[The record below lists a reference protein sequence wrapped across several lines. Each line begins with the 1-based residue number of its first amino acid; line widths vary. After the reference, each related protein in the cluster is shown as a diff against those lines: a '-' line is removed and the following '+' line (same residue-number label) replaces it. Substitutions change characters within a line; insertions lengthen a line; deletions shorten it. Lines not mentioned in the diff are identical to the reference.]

1 MRYRRVTVH
10 DRYRISAYLEL
21 NLTKS
26 EISRKLGF
34 HKSTITRELKRNKV
48 HHKSY
53 SPSRANFKT
62 IQRYRSSR
70 KAYSITQEIA
80 ELIQM
85 KITAGWTPLE
95 IAGRMKSEGYER
107 SISHQTI
114 YRYIN
119 KIELLR
125 SKLKFYK
132 RRGGGRF
139 LQRKLRNLPWK
150 KSIKQRPDII
160 NERRRYGDW
169 ERDTMLI
176 ANHKGVLVMVD
187 RKSRYLKIQE
197 LKNKTL
203 KQVAKQT
210 KALLQSTKKRVYSL
224 TNDNGPEF
232 FDGALHTVP
241 VYYCDP
247 GKPYQRGTVE
257 NSIGKVRKYIGR
269 KTMLTGENKDLTKT
283 VENLLNFRPR
293 RCLDFKTPYEVF
305 YKTSV
310 ALVC

>member
-1 MRYRRVTVH
+1 MRYRRVTVD

-21 NLTKS
+21 NLSKT
-26 EISRKLGF
+26 EISQKLGF

-48 HHKSY
+48 HRRSY
-53 SPSRANFKT
+53 KPGRANYKA
-62 IQRYRSSR
+62 IHRYRSSR
-70 KAYSITQEIA
+70 KSYSITS
-80 ELIQM
+80 ELADLIHI
-85 KITAGWTPLE
+85 KISAGWTPLE
-95 IAGRMKSEGYER
+95 ISGRMKNEGHVR

-119 KIELLR
+119 RNEILR

-139 LQRKLRNLPWK
+139 LQRKLRNFPWK
-150 KSIKQRPDII
+150 KPIKMRPAII

-176 ANHKGVLVMVD
+176 ANHKGVLVMVE

-197 LKNKTL
+197 LKNKTR
-203 KQVAKQT
+203 KQVAYQT
-210 KALLQSTKKRVYSL
+210 KELLSSTKKSFYSL

-247 GKPYQRGTVE
+247 GKPQQRGTVE
-257 NSIGKVRKYIGR
+257 NSIGKIRKYIGR
-269 KTMLTGENKDLTKT
+269 KTVLTNGNRDLVKT

-293 RCLDFKTPYEVF
+293 QCLGFKTPHEVF
-305 YKTSV
+305 YNTTV